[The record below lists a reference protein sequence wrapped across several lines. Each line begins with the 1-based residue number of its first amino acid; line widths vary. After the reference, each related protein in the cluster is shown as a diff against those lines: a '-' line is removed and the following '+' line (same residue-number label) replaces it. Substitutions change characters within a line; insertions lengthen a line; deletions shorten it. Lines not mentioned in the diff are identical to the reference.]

1 MVDFN
6 HPMSPDD
13 YYRAKLEAFHKAQA
27 RNREE
32 LAIKEASVF
41 APPEL
46 TRAQRRRLQ
55 RTKHK
60 LGGLRP

>member
-1 MVDFN
+1 MDFN
-6 HPMSPDD
+6 RQMSPDD
-13 YYRAKLEAFHKAQA
+13 YCRAKLDAFRKAQDQHH
-27 RNREE
+27 EE